1 MNVTMSTTDEL
12 NAVLTVQFEES
23 DYKEKVDKTLSD
35 YRKTANIPG
44 FRPGKVPAG
53 LIKKQYGKGV
63 LIDEINK
70 QLQSSVSEY
79 IAKEKLDLLGNPLPV
94 EKTDIDWENN
104 ATFSFEFELGLAPK
118 LEVKFPARKKF
129 DAYSVKATDA
139 AVEEQITN
147 MAKRYGKMST
157 PEKAAE
163 DDMFSGSFVEVDA
176 DGAVVN
182 NGISKEGAYFIGTA
196 LEKKTVKNKVL
207 KANIGDDLTINASD
221 FAKSFNLAEALGT
234 NQQQLDDHSTGT
246 FNFTLT
252 HVSRVE
258 PAELNQELFDK
269 VLGEGAVK
277 SEEEFRARVIA
288 DVEKAY
294 ERDADQHLMNQV
306 SEYLMDNIDVT
317 LPEEFLKKWMQ
328 TSGEKQLTADEVEV
342 QFPDMAKGLK
352 WQLIENRIIQD
363 NELKAEYDELLEFTK
378 QLLRDQYVQYGMTP
392 DEEQVTKSATDVLQ
406 NQEEAQ
412 RINDRLY
419 DEKLKAHFKTS
430 LKLNEK
436 EIGYDDFVKLVSKQK
451 A

>member
-1 MNVTMSTTDEL
+1 M
-12 NAVLTVQFEES
+12 
-23 DYKEKVDKTLSD
+23 
-35 YRKTANIPG
+35 
-44 FRPGKVPAG
+44 
-53 LIKKQYGKGV
+53 
-63 LIDEINK
+63 
-70 QLQSSVSEY
+70 
-79 IAKEKLDLLGNPLPV
+79 
-94 EKTDIDWENN
+94 
-104 ATFSFEFELGLAPK
+104 
-118 LEVKFPARKKF
+118 
-129 DAYSVKATDA
+129 
-139 AVEEQITN
+139 
-147 MAKRYGKMST
+147 
-157 PEKAAE
+157 
-163 DDMFSGSFVEVDA
+163 
-176 DGAVVN
+176 
-182 NGISKEGAYFIGTA
+182 
-196 LEKKTVKNKVL
+196 
-207 KANIGDDLTINASD
+207 
-221 FAKSFNLAEALGT
+221 
-234 NQQQLDDHSTGT
+234 
-246 FNFTLT
+246 
-252 HVSRVE
+252 
-258 PAELNQELFDK
+258 NQELFDK
-269 VLGEGAVK
+269 VFGEGAVK

-306 SEYLMDNIDVT
+306 SEYLMENVDVT
-317 LPEEFLKKWMQ
+317 LPEAFLKKWMQ

>member
-1 MNVTMSTTDEL
+1 MNVTMSTKDEL

-94 EKTDIDWENN
+94 EKTDIDWENS

-129 DAYSVKATDA
+129 DAFTVKATDA

-317 LPEEFLKKWMQ
+317 LPEEFLKKWMR
-328 TSGEKQLTADEVEV
+328 TSGEKPIAAAEVEQ

-419 DEKLKAHFKTS
+419 DEKLKAHFKSS